1 MIDKTNQEGHW
12 NYTIEEWNNCYYF
25 RDIINILKDNK
36 IETFIDIG
44 ANVGGVAQVLLE
56 KIPTIKKGYLF
67 EPEKDNFYFLFNKF
81 KDKKELTCLNC
92 GIYYGKTYS
101 IPFKH
106 TPDTSVDGRTVK
118 HVGGYSVFEEE
129 KSSNIRY
136 YEPEDKFFQLFEL
149 EFFNF
154 SEIDFVKIDIEGGE
168 YNLVE
173 NSSFLKKVKFI
184 EIELHYGFDENYFK
198 THFPNHNIIYYETY
212 NDIVTHIL
220 LKLNK

>member
-1 MIDKTNQEGHW
+1 LHWRKFMANTTNQEEHW
-12 NYTIEEWNNCYYF
+12 NYTIEEWNHGYYF
-25 RDIINILKDNK
+25 RDILNILKEHK

-44 ANVGGVAQVLLE
+44 ANTGALAHVILD

-67 EPEKDNFYFLFNKF
+67 EPEKDNFNFLFNKC
-81 KDKKELTCLNC
+81 KDKKELICLNC

-101 IPFKH
+101 IPFKY
-106 TPDTSVDGRTVK
+106 TPEK
-118 HVGGYSVFEEE
+118 HVGGYTVYEDE
-129 KSSNIRY
+129 KNLSTKY

-154 SEIDFVKIDIEGGE
+154 PEIDFVKIDIEGGE

-184 EIELHYGFDENYFK
+184 EIELHCGFDENYFK
-198 THFPNHNIIYYETY
+198 THFPNHDIIYYGTY
-212 NDIVTHIL
+212 NEFVNHIL